1 MFNFSE
7 KPFSTAIID
16 FFNGIVE
23 DEINL
28 HIQRSCVKTLDII
41 NTHNIELE
49 LKRNNAIIL

>member
-16 FFNGIVE
+16 FFNGIVK

-28 HIQRSCVKTLDII
+28 DIQSSCEKTLNII
-41 NTHNIELE
+41 NTQSIELE
-49 LKRNNAIIL
+49 LKRNNPIIL